1 MPFAGLQ
8 LNLTCM
14 HTLTSQILVLIAVL
28 ALFNGWM
35 YLQQPSMIFFPQ
47 KELDET
53 PAAWGLEYEEVSLLT
68 ADNVR
73 LHGWYL
79 PNPGS
84 HKALLF
90 FHGNA
95 GNISHRGSS
104 VEIFHRL
111 GMNVLI
117 FDYRGFGTSQGEPDE
132 PGLYVDARTAWR
144 FLQEE
149 KGFDSKDIILF
160 GRSLGGAVASKLAS
174 EVHPAGLI
182 LESSFSS
189 ARDMADAIMPLISRV
204 VFLRFNLDTLNIID
218 RIRCP
223 LLVLHGPR
231 DEVIPFRQGEKI
243 FKAAREPKTFVT
255 LQGGHNGGFLLTQ
268 PEYEKALGVF
278 MGDVSNSTHRQA
290 R

>member
-1 MPFAGLQ
+1 MA
-8 LNLTCM
+8 
-14 HTLTSQILVLIAVL
+14 SQILILIVLL

-53 PAAWGLEYEEVSLLT
+53 PAAWGLEYEEISLLT
-68 ADNVR
+68 ADNVK

-79 PNPGS
+79 PDPGS
-84 HKALLF
+84 RKALLF

-132 PGLYVDARTAWR
+132 SGLYEDARTAWR
-144 FLQEE
+144 FLTED
-149 KGFDSKDIILF
+149 KGFDPKDIILF

-204 VFLRFNLDTLNIID
+204 VFLRFNLNTLNIID

-223 LLVLHGPR
+223 LLVLHGPQ

-255 LQGGHNGGFLLTQ
+255 LQGGHNGGYLLSQ
-268 PEYEKALGVF
+268 PAYEQALEAF
-278 MGDVSNSTHRQA
+278 IRTISDSSDPRA
-290 R
+290 SLR

>member
-1 MPFAGLQ
+1 MA
-8 LNLTCM
+8 
-14 HTLTSQILVLIAVL
+14 SQILILIVLL

-53 PAAWGLEYEEVSLLT
+53 PAAWGLEYEEISLLT
-68 ADNVR
+68 ADNVK

-79 PNPGS
+79 PDPGS
-84 HKALLF
+84 RKALLF

-132 PGLYVDARTAWR
+132 SGLYEDARAAWR

-174 EVHPAGLI
+174 EVRPAGLI

-204 VFLRFNLDTLNIID
+204 VFLRFNLNTLNIID

-223 LLVLHGPR
+223 LLVLHGPQ

-255 LQGGHNGGFLLTQ
+255 LQGGHNGGYLLSQ
-268 PEYEKALGVF
+268 PAYEQALEAF
-278 MGDVSNSTHRQA
+278 IRTISYSTDPRA
-290 R
+290 GLRE

>member
-1 MPFAGLQ
+1 MA
-8 LNLTCM
+8 
-14 HTLTSQILVLIAVL
+14 SQILILIVLL

-53 PAAWGLEYEEVSLLT
+53 PAAWGLEYEEISLLT
-68 ADNVR
+68 ADNVK

-79 PNPGS
+79 PDPGS
-84 HKALLF
+84 RKALLF

-132 PGLYVDARTAWR
+132 SGLYEDARAAWR

-204 VFLRFNLDTLNIID
+204 VFLRFNLNTLNIID

-223 LLVLHGPR
+223 LLVLHGPQ

-243 FKAAREPKTFVT
+243 FKAAREPKSFVT
-255 LQGGHNGGFLLTQ
+255 LQGGHNGGYLLSQ
-268 PEYEKALGVF
+268 PAYEQALEAF
-278 MGDVSNSTHRQA
+278 IRTISDSSDPRA
-290 R
+290 SLR

>member
-1 MPFAGLQ
+1 MA
-8 LNLTCM
+8 
-14 HTLTSQILVLIAVL
+14 SQILILIVLL

-53 PAAWGLEYEEVSLLT
+53 PAAWGLEYEEISLLT
-68 ADNVR
+68 ADNVK

-79 PNPGS
+79 PDPGS
-84 HKALLF
+84 RKALLF

-132 PGLYVDARTAWR
+132 SGLYEDARAAWR

-204 VFLRFNLDTLNIID
+204 VFLRFNLNTLNIID

-223 LLVLHGPR
+223 LLVLHGPQ

-243 FKAAREPKTFVT
+243 LKAAREPKTFVT
-255 LQGGHNGGFLLTQ
+255 LQGGHNGGYLLSQ
-268 PEYEKALGVF
+268 PAYEQALEAF
-278 MGDVSNSTHRQA
+278 IRTISDSSDPRA
-290 R
+290 SLR

>member
-1 MPFAGLQ
+1 MA
-8 LNLTCM
+8 
-14 HTLTSQILVLIAVL
+14 SQILILIVLL

-53 PAAWGLEYEEVSLLT
+53 PAAWGLEYEEISLLT
-68 ADNVR
+68 ADNVK

-79 PNPGS
+79 PDPGS
-84 HKALLF
+84 RKALLF

-132 PGLYVDARTAWR
+132 SGLYEDARAAWR

-204 VFLRFNLDTLNIID
+204 VFLRFNLNTLNIID

-223 LLVLHGPR
+223 LLVLHGPQ

-255 LQGGHNGGFLLTQ
+255 LQGGHNGGYLLSQ
-268 PEYEKALGVF
+268 PAYEQALEAF
-278 MGDVSNSTHRQA
+278 IRTISDSSDPRA
-290 R
+290 SLR

>member
-1 MPFAGLQ
+1 MA
-8 LNLTCM
+8 
-14 HTLTSQILVLIAVL
+14 SQILILIVLL

-53 PAAWGLEYEEVSLLT
+53 PTAWGLEYEEISLNT
-68 ADNVR
+68 ADSVR

-84 HKALLF
+84 RKALLF

-111 GMNVLI
+111 DMNVLI

-132 PGLYVDARTAWR
+132 SGLYEDARAAWR
-144 FLQEE
+144 FLREE
-149 KGFDSKDIILF
+149 KGFDSKNIILF

-174 EVHPAGLI
+174 EVRPAGLI

-189 ARDMADAIMPLISRV
+189 ARDMADTIMPLISRI
-204 VFLRFNLDTLNIID
+204 VFLRFNLNTLNIID
-218 RIRCP
+218 QIRCP
-223 LLVLHGPR
+223 LLVLHGPQ

-255 LQGGHNGGFLLTQ
+255 LQGGHNGGFLLSQ
-268 PEYEKALGVF
+268 PAYEQALDAF
-278 MGDVSNSTHRQA
+278 IRTISDSTDPRA
-290 R
+290 SLR